1 MLAEIGAVGPIKCTA
16 LYEVILGE
24 TFAMIEHI
32 KASLTEAKATLDAF
46 LNDPQSLQSIA
57 QAAQLLITAFANS
70 GRAYSCGNGG
80 SMCDAMHFAEELT
93 GRFRLDRPGMAAVAI
108 SDPSYM
114 SCVAN
119 DYGYDQIF
127 SRFIQAHGR
136 PGDVLLTISTSG
148 KSPSILNAARA
159 ARDIGMHVIGLT
171 GRPGTDLTALCE
183 VCINAPA
190 GRFADRVQE
199 IHIKIIHILIELV
212 ERSIYP
218 QNYAAVDEGHSC

>member
-1 MLAEIGAVGPIKCTA
+1 
-16 LYEVILGE
+16 
-24 TFAMIEHI
+24 MIEHI
-32 KASLTEAKATLDAF
+32 KASLTEAKATSDAF

-70 GRAYSCGNGG
+70 GRAYSCGNRG
-80 SMCDAMHFAEELT
+80 SMCDAMHFAGELT

-108 SDPSYM
+108 SDPSYI

-136 PGDVLLTISTSG
+136 PGDVLLAISTSG

-159 ARDIGMHVIGLT
+159 TREIGMHVIGLT

-183 VCINAPA
+183 VCINAPT
-190 GRFADRVQE
+190 GRFADRVHE

-218 QNYAAVDEGHSC
+218 QNYATVDEGHSC